1 MNFNELQQQWN
12 NESTDQIHIPNTIDT
27 LKAAQTPIDK
37 VRKKMKA
44 DFFFQAFLIF
54 AMGFAPLIFD
64 FSDKLIT
71 LFIPFYAITIS
82 FMAYYFYKFFV
93 FYKKSYDM
101 TFDSRKNLLW
111 FFYELKLNIELYKAL
126 TYIMF
131 FLGLSFGILA
141 GTVTKNENA
150 ITAFLDKQQAGLG
163 LLVALLAV
171 LIIFSLFMA
180 EFIPRWYYGKHL
192 KQVKTVLDQLD
203 EE

>member
-1 MNFNELQQQWN
+1 MNFNELQKQWN
-12 NESTDQIHIPNTIDT
+12 SEPTDKIRIPENIDT
-27 LKAAQTPIDK
+27 LRQAQTPIDQ
-37 VRKKMKA
+37 VRKKMKK
-44 DFFFQAFLIF
+44 DFYMQALLLVILGFSPMIF
-54 AMGFAPLIFD
+54 N
-64 FSDKLIT
+64 FSDKVT
-71 LFIPFYAITIS
+71 GLFLPFYGVAIG

-131 FLGLSFGILA
+131 FLGFSFGVLQ
-141 GTVTKNENA
+141 GTVAKDGNALTNFLENKNSG
-150 ITAFLDKQQAGLG
+150 ITTA
-163 LLVALLAV
+163 VALIAV
-171 LIIFSLFMA
+171 LIVFSFFMA

-192 KQVKTVLDQLD
+192 KQVKAILDQLD

>member
-12 NESTDQIHIPNTIDT
+12 NEPTDRIQIPNNIDT
-27 LKAAQTPIDK
+27 LKEAQTPIDK

-44 DFFFQAFLIF
+44 DFFMQAFILL
-54 AMGFAPLIFD
+54 ATGFAPLIFD
-64 FSDKLIT
+64 FSDKLT
-71 LFIPFYAITIS
+71 ALFIPFYAVTIG
-82 FMAYYFYKFFV
+82 FVAYYFYKFIV
-93 FYKKSYDM
+93 FYRKSYDM

-131 FLGLSFGILA
+131 FLGFSFGVLA
-141 GTVTKNENA
+141 GTVTKNENV
-150 ITAFLDKQQAGLG
+150 ITQFLDKNEAGLPMMIG
-163 LLVALLAV
+163 LIAV
-171 LIIFSLFMA
+171 LIVLSLFMA

>member
-12 NESTDQIHIPNTIDT
+12 NEPTDKVKIPNTIDK
-27 LKAAQTPIDK
+27 LKEAQTPIDQ

-44 DFFFQAFLIF
+44 DFFMQAIMLVAI
-54 AMGFAPLIFD
+54 AFAPIIFD
-64 FSDKLIT
+64 FPDKLTT
-71 LFIPFYAITIS
+71 LFIPFYAMAIG

-93 FYKKSYDM
+93 FYRKSYDL

-126 TYIMF
+126 TYILF
-131 FLGLSFGILA
+131 FLGFSFGVLA

-150 ITAFLDKQQAGLG
+150 IANFLDKKEAGLPI
-163 LLVALLAV
+163 VIALIAG

>member
-1 MNFNELQQQWN
+1 MNFNKLQQQWN
-12 NESTDQIHIPNTIDT
+12 NEPTDRIRVPENIET
-27 LKAAQTPIDK
+27 LRQAQTPIDQ
-37 VRKKMKA
+37 VRRKMKM
-44 DFFFQAFLIF
+44 DFFMQAVLLVLI
-54 AMGFAPLIFD
+54 GFTPLIFD
-64 FSDKLIT
+64 FSDKLAA
-71 LFIPFYAITIS
+71 LFVPFYAIMIG

-131 FLGLSFGILA
+131 FLGFSFGVLA
-141 GTVTKNENA
+141 ESVAKNENA
-150 ITAFLDKQQAGLG
+150 ISNFLDKKEEGLAIAIT
-163 LLVALLAV
+163 LIAV
-171 LIIFSLFMA
+171 LIVFSLFIA

>member
-1 MNFNELQQQWN
+1 MNFNDLQQQWN
-12 NESTDQIHIPNTIDT
+12 NEPTEGIHVPQNIDA
-27 LKAAQTPIDK
+27 LKEAQTPIDR
-37 VRKKMKA
+37 VRKKMKT
-44 DFFFQAFLIF
+44 DFFIQAVLLVLT
-54 AMGFAPLIFD
+54 GFAPLIFN
-64 FSDKLIT
+64 FQDKLT
-71 LFIPFYAITIS
+71 ALFIPFYGVMIG

-131 FLGLSFGILA
+131 FLGFSFGVLA

-150 ITAFLDKQQAGLG
+150 ISNFLDKKTAGITG
-163 LLVALLAV
+163 IALLAG
-171 LIIFSLFMA
+171 LIIFSLSMA

>member
-12 NESTDQIHIPNTIDT
+12 NEPTDNVRVPNTIDT
-27 LKAAQTPIDK
+27 LKEAQTPIDK

-44 DFFFQAFLIF
+44 DFFMQAFMLVLV
-54 AMGFAPLIFD
+54 GFAPLIFD
-64 FSDKLIT
+64 FSDKLIS
-71 LFIPFYAITIS
+71 LFIPFYAIMIG
-82 FMAYYFYKFFV
+82 FMTYYFYKFFV

-131 FLGLSFGILA
+131 FLGFSFGVLA
-141 GTVTKNENA
+141 GTVTKNQNT
-150 ITAFLDKQQAGLG
+150 ISNFLDKKAAGITG
-163 LLVALLAV
+163 IALLAG
-171 LIIFSLFMA
+171 LILFSLFMA

-192 KQVKTVLDQLD
+192 KQVKSVLDQLD

>member
-12 NESTDQIHIPNTIDT
+12 NEPTDNVRVPNTIET
-27 LKAAQTPIDK
+27 LKEAQTPIDR

-44 DFFFQAFLIF
+44 DFFMQAFMLVLV
-54 AMGFAPLIFD
+54 GFAPMIFD
-64 FSDKLIT
+64 FSDKLIA
-71 LFIPFYAITIS
+71 LFIPFYAIMIG
-82 FMAYYFYKFFV
+82 FMTYYFYKFFV

-131 FLGLSFGILA
+131 FLGFSFGVLA
-141 GTVTKNENA
+141 GTVTKNQNT
-150 ITAFLDKQQAGLG
+150 ISNFLDKKAAGITG
-163 LLVALLAV
+163 IALLAG
-171 LIIFSLFMA
+171 LILFSLFMA

-192 KQVKTVLDQLD
+192 KQVKSVLDQLD

>member
-12 NESTDQIHIPNTIDT
+12 NEPTDKIRIPENIDT
-27 LKAAQTPIDK
+27 LRQAQTPIDI
-37 VRKKMKA
+37 VRKKMKK
-44 DFFFQAFLIF
+44 DFFMQAFLLVAI
-54 AMGFAPLIFD
+54 AFAPVVFD
-64 FSDKLIT
+64 FSDKVT
-71 LFIPFYAITIS
+71 AVFIPFYGVAAG
-82 FMAYYFYKFFV
+82 FMIYYFYKFYV

-131 FLGLSFGILA
+131 FLGFSFGVLK
-141 GTVTKNENA
+141 GTVDKDGNALTNFLNKNES
-150 ITAFLDKQQAGLG
+150 GLG
-163 LLVALLAV
+163 IAIG
-171 LIIFSLFMA
+171 LIAILIFFCFFMA

-192 KQVKTVLDQLD
+192 NQVKAVLDQLD